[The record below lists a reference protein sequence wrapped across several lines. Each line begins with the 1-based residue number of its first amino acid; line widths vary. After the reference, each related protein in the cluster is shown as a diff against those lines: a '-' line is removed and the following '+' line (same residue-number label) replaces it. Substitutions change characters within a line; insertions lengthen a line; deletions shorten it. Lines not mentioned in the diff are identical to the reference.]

1 MPVVIDG
8 NYADFV
14 GTGSRGRQ
22 FEIILADDDTDDDLC
37 MPFTPCPPTTERTF
51 DDTQDRSHQDPF
63 RQEHHR
69 RDSRRR

>member
-22 FEIILADDDTDDDLC
+22 FEIILADEDN
-37 MPFTPCPPTTERTF
+37 
-51 DDTQDRSHQDPF
+51 
-63 RQEHHR
+63 R
-69 RDSRRR
+69 R